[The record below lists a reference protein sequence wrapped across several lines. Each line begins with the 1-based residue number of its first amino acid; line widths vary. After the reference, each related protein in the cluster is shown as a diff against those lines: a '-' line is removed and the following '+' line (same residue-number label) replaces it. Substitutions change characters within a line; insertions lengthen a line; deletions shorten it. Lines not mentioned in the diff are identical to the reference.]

1 MGILKFLKILVYTFY
16 IFAQLKKFN
25 IKYDVDYSISRKLI
39 DCKTMQSAT
48 QLITYYSNQSDEV
61 LDVMH
66 VFFLRLWSDIKKDDY
81 DYEIAEYVCKGK

>member
-1 MGILKFLKILVYTFY
+1 M
-16 IFAQLKKFN
+16 
-25 IKYDVDYSISRKLI
+25 I

-81 DYEIAEYVCKGK
+81 DYAIAEYVCKGK